1 MLVGILHLGLQCL
14 CNIEFGWLVSV
25 GFIVLKDFYRSV
37 LVTCRVRFQTDYL
50 GMLFEKAIVACYCRS
65 DAELLVRVSFSVCWR
80 IGLFSVPKYGFGP
93 LVDVLI
99 YTHLFFL
106 CNLVSRLYAT
116 MRVR

>member
-50 GMLFEKAIVACYCRS
+50 GMLFEKAIVACYFRS
-65 DAELLVRVSFSVCWR
+65 DAELLVRVNLTSFIDHTCVSPR
-80 IGLFSVPKYGFGP
+80 IGVKDVYLPKKEGAGANGA
-93 LVDVLI
+93 
-99 YTHLFFL
+99 YTI
-106 CNLVSRLYAT
+106 NKGQ
-116 MRVR
+116 